1 MRRGL
6 AVSVVVVGL
15 LVAPAV
21 TVARAA
27 GSSAVGAV
35 GAVGAASKCRS
46 QSYTYV
52 KGRKPLLTSKHGP
65 HVRTS
70 SSGTISLSDNQVL
83 AQYQPV
89 NNGVA
94 AKYINITTLNP
105 LNSRLESVIVYPV
118 KGKHKTFKIVA
129 NSNKDFIYKYDLLKD
144 YGQVMLPVSGND
156 GDGRAT
162 PKIKKLVVKVRESC
176 FTQQ

>member
-1 MRRGL
+1 MHWGI
-6 AVSVVVVGL
+6 AVPVVVVGL

-21 TVARAA
+21 PTASAA
-27 GSSAVGAV
+27 GHGTVGAS
-35 GAVGAASKCRS
+35 SKCRS
-46 QSYTYV
+46 QTYTYV
-52 KGRKPLLTSKHGP
+52 KGRKPRLTSTHGP

-70 SSGTISLSDNQVL
+70 SAGTLTLSDNQVL
-83 AQYQPV
+83 AEYQPV

-105 LNSRLESVIVYPV
+105 QNSRLESVTVYPV

-144 YGQVMLPVSGND
+144 YGQVQLPVSGDD
-156 GDGRAT
+156 GQGRPT
-162 PKIKKLVVKVRESC
+162 PKLKKLVVKVRESC
-176 FTQQ
+176 FTSQ